1 VDHRDLL
8 SGLFWL
14 GISIFVCIESIRCG
28 IGTFRSPGPGFFP
41 FWSAVILGTFA
52 VILLVNIRLKKKW
65 KRKIA
70 DLWKGVEW
78 KKVIW
83 VLFSLFLYPF
93 VLPIMGYLI
102 TTFGLMAFSIAIM
115 GRSKVWVQGVR
126 ALIITLVSYV
136 IFYILLS
143 IALPKGILGF

>member
-1 VDHRDLL
+1 VDRRDLF

-14 GISIFVCIESIRCG
+14 GISIFVGYESMRCG
-28 IGTFRSPGPGFFP
+28 IGTFSSPGPGFFP

-52 VILLVNIRLKKKW
+52 GILLIPFRLKQKR

-83 VLFSLFLYPF
+83 VLFFLFLYPF

-102 TTFGLMAFSIAIM
+102 ATFGLMAFSIGIM
-115 GRSKVWVQGVR
+115 GRSKVWVQGVS
-126 ALIITLVSYV
+126 ALIITLVSYA
-136 IFYILLS
+136 IFCILLS
-143 IALPKGILGF
+143 IALPKGILSF